1 MEGGILGRE
10 VSRGRLIY
18 LDNRQY
24 SYTLQLIINALWGV
38 KSLKILILEKV
49 I

>member
-1 MEGGILGRE
+1 MEGYWGGRYQ
-10 VSRGRLIY
+10 GGLIY

-24 SYTLQLIINALWGV
+24 SYTLQLIINALWGEI
-38 KSLKILILEKV
+38 SLKILILEKV